1 MTDSCEHTTMQAPLT
16 TDGEVQQAPLMTE
29 ETADTAVDTAV
40 VGVESTDVAENTDV
54 SAVEVVEDTGDAAES
69 GEMSNSAKDA
79 MREAILTVGT
89 EKMRLV
95 GIRSVSIDD
104 ICRQLGISKKTFY
117 VYFES
122 KDQLVQEGIHLH
134 ERMIEAQFLEEVR
147 GKSIIQIL
155 HEWGTIAS
163 KSEKDIEQPPP
174 IMYDLQKYYPAL
186 CESHKAHLNKMMAKY
201 MEQFIE
207 EGQRYGVFRTEL
219 NAHLAAQLFAHAH
232 HQLMEQLRLYPQ
244 QREEML
250 SFARQG
256 VDIITRGI
264 LTQQGIEALQGM
276 QSAAVAPDE

>member
-16 TDGEVQQAPLMTE
+16 TDGEVQQTPLMTD

-54 SAVEVVEDTGDAAES
+54 GAVEVVKDTGDTAES
-69 GEMSNSAKDA
+69 EEISNSAKDA

-134 ERMIEAQFLEEVR
+134 ERMIEAQFLEKVR

-186 CESHKAHLNKMMAKY
+186 FESHKAYLNKMMAKIWSSLLRRGRD
-201 MEQFIE
+201 MVSFVRNSMRIWQHSCLLM
-207 EGQRYGVFRTEL
+207 RTINSWSSCDSTPSSGRRCL
-219 NAHLAAQLFAHAH
+219 VLPVKVWISSHVV
-232 HQLMEQLRLYPQ
+232 
-244 QREEML
+244 
-250 SFARQG
+250 S
-256 VDIITRGI
+256 
-264 LTQQGIEALQGM
+264 
-276 QSAAVAPDE
+276 